1 MLEIEPRA
9 NGKPLWSTTD
19 EQRLLPV
26 VFQSQLEADM
36 RSRLLRKTILV
47 TPDVRSLVQSRH

>member
-1 MLEIEPRA
+1 MRA
-9 NGKPLWSTTD
+9 SSL
-19 EQRLLPV
+19 QRLLPV